1 MCLGLIAN
9 SNHALLLPLKIKT
22 DRIRL
27 YMSLFLKIQ
36 RLSAK
41 PKIIAIRSM
50 NCEIG
55 EDRQG
60 ILNFENPDLKFFAIY
75 ASDDKYLIKP
85 LTNKIYCQDEILLDG
100 QINQLS
106 NGQKIKVN
114 DYEFTF
120 VFGDNTAEALAHS
133 NQYEEVL
140 KQSLENIKILKAQ
153 IHLAGL
159 SKSYQLLPNIVF
171 TIGSSAEAN
180 IKISTPG
187 VEKKH
192 CQLIQQNQDLIIT
205 PLKGKVFF
213 EGQEI
218 AQETVL
224 DLSNLTGQISLS
236 LPPSDLVVY
245 LGY

>member
-1 MCLGLIAN
+1 
-9 SNHALLLPLKIKT
+9 
-22 DRIRL
+22 
-27 YMSLFLKIQ
+27 MSLFLKVQ

-41 PKIIAIRSM
+41 AKILAIRSM

-60 ILNFENPDLKFFAIY
+60 ILNIEKPEIKFFAIY
-75 ASDDKYLIKP
+75 ASDNKYLIKP
-85 LTNKIYCQDEILLDG
+85 LTSKISCQGETLQEG
-100 QINQLS
+100 QISQLS
-106 NGQKIKVN
+106 DGQKININ

-133 NQYEEVL
+133 NQDEEVL
-140 KQSLENIKILKAQ
+140 NQQLEDLKILKAQ

-159 SKSYQLLPNIVF
+159 SKSYQLLPNILF
-171 TIGSSAEAN
+171 TIGSGAEAN
-180 IKISTPG
+180 IKIITLG
-187 VEKKH
+187 LEKKH
-192 CQLIQQNQDLIIT
+192 CQILQRNQDLIIT

-213 EGQEI
+213 DGQAI
-218 AQETVL
+218 TQETVL
-224 DLSNLTGQISLS
+224 DISNLSNQISLS